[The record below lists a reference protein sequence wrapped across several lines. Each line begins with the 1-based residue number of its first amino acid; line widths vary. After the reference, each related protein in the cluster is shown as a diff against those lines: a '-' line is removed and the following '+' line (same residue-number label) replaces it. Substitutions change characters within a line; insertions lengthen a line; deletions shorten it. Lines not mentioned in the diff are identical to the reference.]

1 MSGKAWVE
9 GARGEAGRLCKH
21 RPVCKQVQKRR
32 GVPACRYPL
41 SERSEIAKS
50 FGCGGGGRRFEE
62 MRRGSE
68 REWWEREWSEQL

>member
-62 MRRGSE
+62 MKAEKG
-68 REWWEREWSEQL
+68 Q